1 MTRLFSIAV
10 LVVALASGAW
20 AHGTDKHVMGVVTK
34 ITDDAVTVEA
44 ADKQV
49 TVVKIA
55 ADTSFVKSGAAASL
69 KDLKVGDRV
78 ERGQHVG
85 LIKFGSRVDILLPGH
100 AELRVKVG
108 DTVKGGS
115 SVLAYIPG
123 YVEEPKLEELAVET
137 LV

>member
-1 MTRLFSIAV
+1 MIRLFSIAV

-34 ITDDAVTVEA
+34 ITGTEITVEST
-44 ADKQV
+44 DKQV

-78 ERGQHVG
+78 VIHAKPVG
-85 LIKFGSRVDILLPGH
+85 TELIAHEVRFGKMPPGTQAAAH
-100 AELRVKVG
+100 
-108 DTVKGGS
+108 
-115 SVLAYIPG
+115 
-123 YVEEPKLEELAVET
+123 
-137 LV
+137 